1 MNLALLWVNIRKK
14 SKYFYLFC
22 LVTQSCLT
30 LCNPMDYIAC
40 QAPLSTEVSRQ
51 EYQSELPFPS
61 PGALPDPGIKPG
73 SPTLQTD
80 ALPSELLGHHWSSSS
95 QLLGLFRSVSP
106 QPHLFPPREFSEASV
121 LGLLHQRV
129 HQETLRSFHFP
140 EFYSKTNR

>member
-1 MNLALLWVNIRKK
+1 MGTGLPSICLCVNHSVI
-14 SKYFYLFC
+14 SNSLQPHGLYSL
-22 LVTQSCLT
+22 
-30 LCNPMDYIAC
+30 
-40 QAPLSTEVSRQ
+40 
-51 EYQSELPFPS
+51 
-61 PGALPDPGIKPG
+61 PG
-73 SPTLQTD
+73 SSVHGILQARILEWIAISFSRVSSQPRIEPRSHALQAD